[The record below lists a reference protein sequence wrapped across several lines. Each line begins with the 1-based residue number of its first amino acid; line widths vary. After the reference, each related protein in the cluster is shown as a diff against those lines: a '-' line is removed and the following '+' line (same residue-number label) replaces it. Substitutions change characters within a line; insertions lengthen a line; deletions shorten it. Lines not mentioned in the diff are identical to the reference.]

1 MFYSAFIMGFIGSLH
16 CVGMCGPIAMM
27 LPADTSKRWKF
38 IIGRVLYNGGRLIT
52 YVILGL
58 FVGFIGESTTYF
70 VSQKSLSIL
79 LGALILVGV
88 FLPKTW
94 QQKISLN
101 NYVFG
106 FTNYIKGS
114 LSRLFKKHSLATQFS
129 FGVLN
134 GFLPCGL
141 VYAALSGAF
150 LTEAFTDGML
160 FMFLFGVGTLPM
172 MLGVSLGATWLRKTF
187 GSKIPKLIPI
197 TYSLIGLW
205 LIFRGLIISFPHII
219 KQNIDLSNIPFCH

>member
-1 MFYSAFIMGFIGSLH
+1 
-16 CVGMCGPIAMM
+16 
-27 LPADTSKRWKF
+27 
-38 IIGRVLYNGGRLIT
+38 
-52 YVILGL
+52 
-58 FVGFIGESTTYF
+58 
-70 VSQKSLSIL
+70 
-79 LGALILVGV
+79 LGALILIGV

-94 QQKISLN
+94 KQELSLK
-101 NYVFG
+101 NYIFG
-106 FTNYIKGS
+106 FTNFIKGS
-114 LSRLFKKHSLATQFS
+114 LSKLFKKQSLTTQFL

-150 LTEAFTDGML
+150 LTETLSDGML

-172 MLGVSLGATWLRKTF
+172 MLGISLGAKWLRKTF
-187 GSKIPKLIPI
+187 SAKLPKLIPI

-219 KQNIDLSNIPFCH
+219 NQNIDLSNIPFCH

>member
-1 MFYSAFIMGFIGSLH
+1 MFYSAFMMGFIGSLH

-38 IIGRVLYNGGRLIT
+38 VMGRVLYNSGRILT
-52 YVILGL
+52 YAIFGL
-58 FVGFIGESTTYF
+58 LVGFIGESTTYF
-70 VSQKSLSIL
+70 VSQKSLSIF
-79 LGALILVGV
+79 LGALILIGV

-94 QQKISLN
+94 KNKLSLN

-106 FTNYIKGS
+106 YTNLVKGS
-114 LSRLFKKHSLATQFS
+114 LSKLFKKHSLAAQFS

-160 FMFLFGVGTLPM
+160 FMVLFGVGTLPM

-187 GSKIPKLIPI
+187 GAMLPKLIPI
-197 TYSLIGLW
+197 TYSIIGLW
-205 LIFRGLIISFPHII
+205 LIFRGLIISFPNII
-219 KQNIDLSNIPFCH
+219 NQNIDLSNIPFCH

>member
-1 MFYSAFIMGFIGSLH
+1 MGFIGSLH

-27 LPADTSKRWKF
+27 LPADNSKHGKF
-38 IIGRVLYNGGRLIT
+38 IMGRVLYNGGRILT
-52 YVILGL
+52 YAILGL
-58 FVGFIGESTTYF
+58 LVGFIGESTIYF
-70 VSQKSLSIL
+70 ISQKSLSIL
-79 LGALILVGV
+79 LGVLILIGV
-88 FLPKTW
+88 FLPKSL
-94 QQKISLN
+94 KHKLSLN

-106 FTNYIKGS
+106 FTNLIKGS
-114 LSRLFKKHSLATQFS
+114 LSKLFKKHSLATQLS

-160 FMFLFGVGTLPM
+160 FMVLFGVGTLPM
-172 MLGVSLGATWLRKTF
+172 MLGLSLGATWLKKTF
-187 GSKIPKLIPI
+187 GAKLPKLIPI
-197 TYSLIGLW
+197 TYSFIGLW

-219 KQNIDLSNIPFCH
+219 NRNIDLSNIPFCH

>member
-1 MFYSAFIMGFIGSLH
+1 MFYSAFMMGFIGSLH

-27 LPADTSKRWKF
+27 LPADTSKRCKF
-38 IIGRVLYNGGRLIT
+38 IMGRVLYNSGRIMT
-52 YVILGL
+52 YAIFGL
-58 FVGFIGESTTYF
+58 LVGFIGESTTYF
-70 VSQKSLSIL
+70 VSQKLLSIF
-79 LGALILVGV
+79 LGALILIGV

-94 QQKISLN
+94 KNKLSLN
-101 NYVFG
+101 NYVLG
-106 FTNYIKGS
+106 FTNLVKGS
-114 LSRLFKKHSLATQFS
+114 LSKLFKKHSLTTQFL

-150 LTEAFTDGML
+150 LTEALTDGML
-160 FMFLFGVGTLPM
+160 FMVLFGVGTLPM

-187 GSKIPKLIPI
+187 GAKLPKLIPI
-197 TYSLIGLW
+197 TYSFIGLW

-219 KQNIDLSNIPFCH
+219 NQNIDLSNIPFCH

>member
-1 MFYSAFIMGFIGSLH
+1 MGFIGSLH
-16 CVGMCGPIAMM
+16 CIGMCGPIAMM
-27 LPADTSKRWKF
+27 LPAETSKRWKF
-38 IIGRVLYNGGRLIT
+38 VIGRVLYNSGRILT
-52 YVILGL
+52 YAIFGL
-58 FVGFIGESTTYF
+58 LVGFIGESTTYF
-70 VSQKSLSIL
+70 VSQKTLSIF
-79 LGALILVGV
+79 LGALILIGV

-94 QQKISLN
+94 KNKLSLN

-106 FTNYIKGS
+106 YTNLVKGS
-114 LSRLFKKHSLATQFS
+114 LSKLFKKHSLTTQFS

-150 LTEAFTDGML
+150 LTEALTDGMI
-160 FMFLFGVGTLPM
+160 FMVLFGVGTLPM

-187 GSKIPKLIPI
+187 GAKLPKLIPI
-197 TYSLIGLW
+197 TYSFIGFW

-219 KQNIDLSNIPFCH
+219 NHNIDLSNIPFCH

>member
-1 MFYSAFIMGFIGSLH
+1 MFYSAFMMGFIGSLH

-27 LPADTSKRWKF
+27 LPADTSKRWQF
-38 IIGRVLYNGGRLIT
+38 VMGRVLYNSGRILT
-52 YVILGL
+52 YAIFGL
-58 FVGFIGESTTYF
+58 LVGFIGESTTYF
-70 VSQKSLSIL
+70 LSQKSLSIF
-79 LGALILVGV
+79 LGALILIGV

-94 QQKISLN
+94 KNKLSLN

-106 FTNYIKGS
+106 YTNLVKGS
-114 LSRLFKKHSLATQFS
+114 LSKLFKKHSLTTQFL

-134 GFLPCGL
+134 GLLPCGL

-160 FMFLFGVGTLPM
+160 FMVLFGVGTLPL

-187 GSKIPKLIPI
+187 GAKLPKLIPI
-197 TYSLIGLW
+197 TYSFIGLW

-219 KQNIDLSNIPFCH
+219 NQNIDLSNIPFCH

>member
-27 LPADTSKRWKF
+27 LPADNSKRGKF
-38 IIGRVLYNGGRLIT
+38 IMGRVLYNGGRILT
-52 YVILGL
+52 YAILGL
-58 FVGFIGESTTYF
+58 LVGFIGESTIYF
-70 VSQKSLSIL
+70 ISQKSLSIL
-79 LGALILVGV
+79 LGALILIGV
-88 FLPKTW
+88 FLPKSW
-94 QQKISLN
+94 KPKLSLN

-106 FTNYIKGS
+106 FTNLIKGS
-114 LSRLFKKHSLATQFS
+114 LSKLFKKHSLATQLS

-150 LTEAFTDGML
+150 LAEAFTDGML
-160 FMFLFGVGTLPM
+160 FMVLFGVGTLPM
-172 MLGVSLGATWLRKTF
+172 MLGLSLGATWLKKTF
-187 GSKIPKLIPI
+187 GAKLPKLIPI
-197 TYSLIGLW
+197 TYSFIGLW

-219 KQNIDLSNIPFCH
+219 NRNIDLSNIPFCH

>member
-1 MFYSAFIMGFIGSLH
+1 MGFIGSLH

-38 IIGRVLYNGGRLIT
+38 IMGRVLYNSGRILT
-52 YVILGL
+52 YAIFGL
-58 FVGFIGESTTYF
+58 LVGFIGESTTYF
-70 VSQKSLSIL
+70 VSQKSLSIF
-79 LGALILVGV
+79 LGTLILIGV

-94 QQKISLN
+94 KNKLSLN

-106 FTNYIKGS
+106 YTNLVKGS
-114 LSRLFKKHSLATQFS
+114 LSKLFKKHSLAAQFS

-134 GFLPCGL
+134 GLLPCGL

-150 LTEAFTDGML
+150 LTEALTDGML
-160 FMFLFGVGTLPM
+160 FMVLFGVGTLPM

-187 GSKIPKLIPI
+187 GAKLPKLIPI
-197 TYSLIGLW
+197 TYSIIGLW
-205 LIFRGLIISFPHII
+205 LIFRGLIISFPNII
-219 KQNIDLSNIPFCH
+219 NQNIDLSNIPFCH

>member
-1 MFYSAFIMGFIGSLH
+1 MGFIGSLH
-16 CVGMCGPIAMM
+16 CIGMCGPIAMM

-38 IIGRVLYNGGRLIT
+38 VMGRVLYNSGRILT
-52 YVILGL
+52 YAIFGL
-58 FVGFIGESTTYF
+58 LVGFIGESTTYF
-70 VSQKSLSIL
+70 VSQKSLSIF
-79 LGALILVGV
+79 LGALILIGV

-94 QQKISLN
+94 KNKLSLN

-106 FTNYIKGS
+106 YTNLVKGS
-114 LSRLFKKHSLATQFS
+114 LSKLFKKHSLTTQFS

-150 LTEAFTDGML
+150 LTEALTDGMI
-160 FMFLFGVGTLPM
+160 FMVLFGVGTLPM

-187 GSKIPKLIPI
+187 GAKLPKLIPI
-197 TYSLIGLW
+197 TYSFIGFW

-219 KQNIDLSNIPFCH
+219 NHNIDLSNIPFCH